1 MARGTS
7 LLELVQ
13 MLRNELGRSTSVAV
27 GVDDLPRLKY
37 QINKAYARLFDKYD
51 WPHLQQEPVKIELA
65 AGQRYYDLPATLD
78 FDRIG
83 EIRIQWNARP
93 HIATRG
99 ISLDDFNSWD
109 SNADERS
116 SPVLKWDVRR
126 VVGGTAEQIEVW
138 PIPADNEQEIHF
150 IGTASA
156 PRLVRDEDLC
166 LIDDY
171 LVVLD
176 AAAATATKKEDKQI
190 FKAEMADRLTDLR
203 ANAANNFEPI
213 RLGLPSD
220 RTTDYK
226 HVIVRVR

>member
-37 QINKAYARLFDKYD
+37 QINKAYARLVRKYQ
-51 WPHLQQEPVKIELA
+51 WPHLSHEPVKISLA
-65 AGQRYYDLPATLD
+65 AGQRYYDFPATLD
-78 FDRIG
+78 YDKISEVRVW
-83 EIRIQWNARP
+83 WNARP
-93 HIATRG
+93 HRATRG

-109 SNADERS
+109 SGLDERS

-126 VVGGTAEQIEVW
+126 VVGGTVEQIEVW

-150 IGTASA
+150 VGVTAT
-156 PRLVRDEDLC
+156 PKLVNDSDLC
-166 LIDDY
+166 LIDEY
-171 LVVLD
+171 VVVLD

-190 FKAEMADRLTDLR
+190 FKAEMADLLSDLK
-203 ANAANNFEPI
+203 ADAAATEEPI